1 MMTGPSLVSLTP
13 EETAFASPYAP
24 WGMKSGQRSWYH
36 ERTQGRVNL
45 LITAGDS
52 WTWGDSLN
60 PKRHNSHVY
69 REYHVHRKQHI
80 YGTLLAEKLKSD
92 HINLA
97 RSDASNLDILSYLA
111 RVMPAVRR
119 QYQKIFVVVTLT
131 ENHRE
136 TLTIDN
142 GCNYSSL
149 QQLMCDQERHMMQQF
164 VNLLAD
170 SPNVSAVLARNFTHS
185 FLSNIEEFRA
195 LHADRAWVDLL
206 AERQDIGPYPTPLRV
221 LTMSSYAN
229 LENAIYNASGDL
241 IDTWDGELKQLFQ
254 QTLAASAWLD
264 RSSLNYNMATRH
276 PTEDAHQIW
285 ADYLYRALADKY
297 SL

>member
-36 ERTQGRVNL
+36 EHAQGRENL

-60 PKRHNSHVY
+60 PKRLSRLY
-69 REYHVHRKQHI
+69 REYHAHRKQHI

-111 RVMPAVRR
+111 RVVPEVLSR
-119 QYQKIFVVVTLT
+119 YKKIFVVVTLT

-136 TLTIDN
+136 TLTIDH
-142 GCNYSSL
+142 GRHWTSL

-164 VNLLAD
+164 VHLLAE
-170 SPNVSAVLARNFTHS
+170 SPNVMTVLARNFTHS
-185 FLSNIEEFRA
+185 FLPNMEEFRA
-195 LHADRAWVDLL
+195 FHADRAWIDLL

-221 LTMSSYAN
+221 LTMSSYTN
-229 LENAIYNASGDL
+229 LENAIYNACGNL

-254 QTLAASAWLD
+254 QTLVASAWLD
-264 RSSLNYNMATRH
+264 RSNLNYSMATRH

-285 ADYLYRALADKY
+285 ADYLYQTLADKY